1 MDSKAKN
8 ILIAKYGFM
17 MLIILNILCSIWV
30 IIYDLNVI
38 KRVQENF
45 PDDWHT
51 NEKHE
56 GSTAQYWFAACVL
69 VMIINLI
76 ISMIGLYGAKTEQ
89 THFIMIVSA
98 LFAVIAVYGAWD
110 KYMKGS
116 IASYLIP
123 LITCI
128 MGILFGSLCF
138 IQMNEES
145 SEVPGAKNIQ
155 YIIRNQPTTPQIESN
170 FEEQM
175 PFKSTT
181 IEKEQYYQQ
190 YYSQYGYGPQQTQ
203 AIGDYYAHQ
212 TSATSTIY
220 PSTQASYLSTMMNA
234 AAAAASTRVK
244 SNSKN
249 DSLGKDSSGND
260 HDDDDDDDPTIAK
273 PNQPKLSNILNY
285 SCNEKM
291 GLNPLIYTNIQQSP
305 YFKNNLFQLKT
316 YNEVIDEIYYSV
328 RHLEPWEKGS
338 RKVSGQTGMCGS
350 VRGVG
355 AGGIIS
361 TPFCI
366 LYKLFTLKLTRKQV
380 MAMTRHKDS
389 PYIRSLGLMYI
400 RFTQPSRDLWH
411 WFEPYLEDDEQVDPK
426 AGGGSPMTIGQMVRH
441 FLTKLEWFSTLF
453 PRIPRHVQLEIEK
466 KLNKYDAEMKKHSDT
481 SNMNMNNKNDNG
493 DKKHRDMMMMMMS

>member
-1 MDSKAKN
+1 MTSASNSNSNNQIPTTTLD
-8 ILIAKYGFM
+8 IPLPF
-17 MLIILNILCSIWV
+17 
-30 IIYDLNVI
+30 
-38 KRVQENF
+38 
-45 PDDWHT
+45 T
-51 NEKHE
+51 NSLATIP
-56 GSTAQYWFAACVL
+56 STTAIQSVP
-69 VMIINLI
+69 
-76 ISMIGLYGAKTEQ
+76 S
-89 THFIMIVSA
+89 
-98 LFAVIAVYGAWD
+98 
-110 KYMKGS
+110 S
-116 IASYLIP
+116 IATNQSY
-123 LITCI
+123 
-128 MGILFGSLCF
+128 GSSYP
-138 IQMNEES
+138 S
-145 SEVPGAKNIQ
+145 SYIDPNLYNSQ
-155 YIIRNQPTTPQIESN
+155 YYQ
-170 FEEQM
+170 
-175 PFKSTT
+175 
-181 IEKEQYYQQ
+181 QYYQQ

-249 DSLGKDSSGND
+249 NSLGKDSSGND

-481 SNMNMNNKNDNG
+481 SNMNMNNKNDDNG
-493 DKKHRDMMMMMMS
+493 NKKHRDNDDDELEEGELSPSTNDQQDSHQRKQKRNHHQHLHVGRKRSRSRSPQSKSSSGKHHHHHYRKTNDNECNRHKGSRYS